1 MIGQTLD
8 RKLKIKQH
16 KPAKMHGMILCVRK
30 FWNGQEKNDKKQI
43 RGSQEPVIAHLDQSC
58 FQ

>member
-1 MIGQTLD
+1 MKYTLLSE
-8 RKLKIKQH
+8 LK
-16 KPAKMHGMILCVRK
+16 GSNS
-30 FWNGQEKNDKKQI
+30 WT